1 MLGLKQVGD
10 PSDAPYD
17 RSAGSGYVAHYDGQ
31 YSDALAKGIG
41 VTLLH
46 AETTG
51 AISTAFMATLRILGR
66 LSRRAGSI
74 DLTQYGEGRAS
85 PKFFLTHHAA
95 SISTAI
101 QRPLTPRRTVG
112 STTLPPPPRRSRSD
126 SPNKDQKRRAVR
138 VL

>member
-1 MLGLKQVGD
+1 MVHWSGKVE
-10 PSDAPYD
+10 DAHSPYD
-17 RSAGSGYVAHYDGQ
+17 RSTGSGYVARHDGQ
-31 YSDALAKGIG
+31 YSDALAKGHG

-46 AETTG
+46 TETTG
-51 AISTAFMATLRILGR
+51 AISAAFMATLRILGR

-101 QRPLTPRRTVG
+101 QAADANTVLNDAAAAATQISLG
-112 STTLPPPPRRSRSD
+112 L
-126 SPNKDQKRRAVR
+126 A
-138 VL
+138 